1 MEGSQDISQAGNLY
15 DTCPNC
21 IYNNTIRFEIK
32 WRPLNHMLSGF
43 HFSPV
48 FPLSSMFLLFT
59 SLPCQINLSS
69 HAIFFFYNQSLFL
82 NICFSPSISRVCSVV
97 SGKNRV
103 MILSTFKSQMSLSL
117 LKVENNFFRL
127 TGRIN

>member
-1 MEGSQDISQAGNLY
+1 MEGSQDISQAGKLY
-15 DTCPNC
+15 NTCPNC

-32 WRPLNHMLSGF
+32 LGPLNHSSLAFTFHQFSLFLPCFSCLLLSLAKLTSQATL
-43 HFSPV
+43 HFS
-48 FPLSSMFLLFT
+48 F
-59 SLPCQINLSS
+59 
-69 HAIFFFYNQSLFL
+69 NQSLFL